1 MTRAESL
8 KADLRVI
15 QRGVDRMEAEGQL
28 SCEQGVRALAEL
40 VRDLVEMLEEK
51 DLLA

>member
-15 QRGVDRMEAEGQL
+15 NREPRVQP
-28 SCEQGVRALAEL
+28 SVRLLAEL
-40 VRDLVEMLEEK
+40 VRELIEMLEEK